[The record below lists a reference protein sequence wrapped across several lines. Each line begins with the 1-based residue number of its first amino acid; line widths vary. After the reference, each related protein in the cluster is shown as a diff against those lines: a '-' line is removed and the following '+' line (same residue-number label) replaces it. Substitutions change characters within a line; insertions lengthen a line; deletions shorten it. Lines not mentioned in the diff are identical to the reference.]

1 MQNKTFVKKERNDN
15 IFGKKTKINKNINID
30 DEKEFPNLCQNI
42 SISSINTS
50 TILNI
55 SSDDYKSKII
65 NENKSPIFENKLIK
79 KGWVQI
85 TFVSKNNNNRSD
97 GDTSEYSYNDTD
109 YGEKDYG
116 ETEYNGSECN
126 GSKYNG
132 SEYNEYDYNKS
143 ANKIIR
149 GMIYNWKKYREE
161 YIDLYG
167 YDNYLYNYGN
177 INFNKYEYDDS
188 DEEYEE
194 DEEDF
199 EYYSD

>member
-50 TILNI
+50 TI
-55 SSDDYKSKII
+55 
-65 NENKSPIFENKLIK
+65 LIK

-126 GSKYNG
+126 GSKYNGSEYNG